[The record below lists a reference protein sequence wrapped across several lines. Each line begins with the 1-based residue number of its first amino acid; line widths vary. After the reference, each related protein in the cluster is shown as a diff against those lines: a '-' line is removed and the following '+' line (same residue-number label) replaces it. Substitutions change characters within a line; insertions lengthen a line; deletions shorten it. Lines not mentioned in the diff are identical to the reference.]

1 MKTIRILF
9 TGFVAA
15 SMLLLPGFLTGETH
29 CRRDAEAREIF
40 AGVHDLR
47 KEITLHNLINGLYLS
62 QDQIVQML
70 AVLRK
75 DQVKK
80 QGEGLREQFH
90 GSMRPYQDE
99 IKGILNANQ
108 LALINDFKPCVI
120 PPRDTWDSARVG
132 QASGD
137 TRMGERFLIRV
148 RQMDERAYQGRKS
161 FIIER
166 HIERVERHVGLLS
179 DEERA
184 EEEGRVA
191 DIFGKARELSD
202 VDFEAQK
209 GDLARELK
217 GAHEKALEGH
227 HRKRKGDL
235 DKVGRFLLDPKLIP
249 ILEKRLT
256 SPPFLFLDHLYGL
269 LGAYGG
275 TDTAPLTVVVVDLH
289 SSRDLVP
296 GDAEIRAEERADIA
310 ALAREGSQTSRGL
323 GNGLLLGE
331 PLLHQ
336 VEAPPPLFSGK
347 GVAPH
352 PVFPL
357 ELAGLG
363 NHRDPSLIERN

>member
-75 DQVKK
+75 VEGIREEYRAKAMSHARQMEEILTKIRETVARDEEIGQELTREFHQVKK

-256 SPPFLFLDHLYGL
+256 RLS
-269 LGAYGG
+269 
-275 TDTAPLTVVVVDLH
+275 
-289 SSRDLVP
+289 
-296 GDAEIRAEERADIA
+296 
-310 ALAREGSQTSRGL
+310 AR
-323 GNGLLLGE
+323 
-331 PLLHQ
+331 
-336 VEAPPPLFSGK
+336 
-347 GVAPH
+347 
-352 PVFPL
+352 
-357 ELAGLG
+357 
-363 NHRDPSLIERN
+363 